1 MAAWV
6 AVGLCL
12 VFLFCLGSGFGLVVC
27 GLLLLLAKRH
37 DGARR
42 HVQLVG
48 KMDSREAAVSRKP
61 ALARGSWTGNA
72 PAVVERNRR
81 RAARLQAA
89 RPSMHGNAAN
99 AAPAPPYGPVL
110 GCCAYAT
117 FVGDGA
123 EYACAARVWAQRQA
137 YSTIRQPTRLPLT
150 THACA
155 GSVLETGTA
164 HPVVIVATTHMHGGL
179 GNLSGQV
186 RLAHYPPAP
195 SLGKH
200 NFAVTFGKLWAG
212 QLPYARVVYV
222 DADTLVLRSLD
233 HLFTLGP
240 KVGLTPTP
248 ALTLSLSLSLPLSLP
263 LGGPRRAARLL
274 AGAALL
280 PERRAHAHQH
290 EQVGLGLGL
299 GLVLLERK
307 PMLINTSG
315 RAPWPPPPTALLSR
329 GYHPCCTHDT
339 PLPTRGHVPW
349 SPPLPTRAASA
360 SAVRCGTSCRPATPG
375 RWTGSTRSTATRRTS
390 RGTPSPVR
398 EA

>member
-1 MAAWV
+1 
-6 AVGLCL
+6 
-12 VFLFCLGSGFGLVVC
+12 
-27 GLLLLLAKRH
+27 
-37 DGARR
+37 
-42 HVQLVG
+42 
-48 KMDSREAAVSRKP
+48 
-61 ALARGSWTGNA
+61 
-72 PAVVERNRR
+72 
-81 RAARLQAA
+81 
-89 RPSMHGNAAN
+89 MHGNAAN

-329 GYHPCCTHDT
+329 GYHPLPRCCPVVTT
-339 PLPTRGHVPW
+339 PYRAAVPW
-349 SPPLPTRAASA
+349 LPPLLHSRHAPSNTRACSLVTTPANTSSERFSGA
-360 SAVRCGTSCRPATPG
+360 LRHQLPPRYAGEMDWLNEVYGHSPHFAWDAVAG
-375 RWTGSTRSTATRRTS
+375 
-390 RGTPSPVR
+390 
-398 EA
+398 